1 MLEDILR
8 ERAKKLEVYRKKV
21 GNPYPS
27 RVKRDVALAE
37 AAKNFAKLRLKKSLS
52 LVGRI
57 LSWRDQGK
65 IIFASVSDGT
75 GRFQFVF
82 KNEETAN
89 FETVK
94 ETFEAGD
101 FIEATGVLFKTKRGE
116 KSLLAKSARLIV
128 KSLRPLP
135 TEWFGLA
142 DVESRLRQRYL
153 DILLN
158 PEVKE
163 IFLKK
168 ERFWDEVRAYSKK
181 AGYLE
186 VETPTLEAIPGGADA
201 EPFKT
206 HHNAL
211 DTDFYLRISLELPLK
226 KLLVAGYEKVFEV
239 GRIFRNEGIDREH
252 LQDYT
257 QMECYAAY
265 EDYRDMMAFTEG
277 LYKSVI
283 KKTLGTLTSKTG
295 GKKVDW
301 GKKWPKID
309 YYELFSRGTGLDLKK
324 ASRDELFRKAEAIG
338 LEPEKNLGRGR
349 LIDVIF
355 KKTVRPKLW
364 EPCFVINQPVDI
376 SPLAKRKEDEP
387 DRVERFQ
394 IMAAGTEVGN
404 GFSELNDPVDQRRRF
419 EEQMKLRAAGDREAQ
434 RLDEEFLLALEYGMP
449 PAAGFGMSERLFA
462 VIMDKPVRETVIFPL
477 MRPQK
482 F

>member
-8 ERAKKLEVYRKKV
+8 ERAKKLEAYKKI
-21 GNPYPS
+21 GNPYPA
-27 RVKRDVALAE
+27 RVARDATLAE
-37 AAKNFAKLRLKKSLS
+37 VAEKFAKFEKSKKSVS
-52 LVGRI
+52 LAGRI
-57 LSWRDQGK
+57 LSLRDQGK

-75 GRFQFVF
+75 GKFQFVF
-82 KNEETAN
+82 KKEETEN
-89 FETVK
+89 FDVVK
-94 ETFEAGD
+94 QTFEAGD
-101 FIEATGVLFKTKRGE
+101 FAEATGRVFSTVRGE

-135 TEWFGLA
+135 QEWFGLE
-142 DVESRLRQRYL
+142 DIESRLRQRYL

-163 IFLKK
+163 TFVKK
-168 ERFWDEVRAYSKK
+168 SLFWNEIRAYSKK

-186 VETPTLEAIPGGADA
+186 VETPVLEAVPGGADA

-211 DTDFYLRISLELPLK
+211 DTDFYMRISLELPLK
-226 KLLVAGYEKVFEV
+226 KLLVAGYEKVFEL
-239 GRIFRNEGIDREH
+239 GRIFRNEGVDREH

-265 EDYRDMMAFTEG
+265 EDYNDMMKFTEG
-277 LYKSVI
+277 LYKSAI
-283 KKTLGTLTSKTG
+283 KAVVGSLKTTFG
-295 GKKVDW
+295 GKTVDW
-301 GKKWPKID
+301 GKKWPKLD
-309 YYELFSRGTGLDLKK
+309 YYELFEQETGLDLKK
-324 ASRDELFRKAEAIG
+324 ATRDELFQKAKTLG
-338 LEPEKNLGRGR
+338 LEPERNLGRGR

-355 KKTVRPKLW
+355 KKAARPKLW
-364 EPCFVINQPVDI
+364 EPCFIINQPIDI

-387 DRVERFQ
+387 DKVERFQ

-404 GFSELNDPVDQRRRF
+404 GFSELNDPIDQRKRF
-419 EEQMKLRAAGDREAQ
+419 EEQMRLRAEGDKEAQ

-449 PAAGFGMSERLFA
+449 PSSGFGMSERLFA

-477 MRPQK
+477 MKPR
-482 F
+482 